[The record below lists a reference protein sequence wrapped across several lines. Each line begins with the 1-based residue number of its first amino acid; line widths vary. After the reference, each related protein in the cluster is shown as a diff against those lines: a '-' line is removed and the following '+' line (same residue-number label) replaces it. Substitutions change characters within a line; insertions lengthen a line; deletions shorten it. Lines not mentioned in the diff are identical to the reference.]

1 MEEERIIR
9 GEMFV
14 AVVDLTLLIIRNRD
28 RRRRRSQ

>member
-9 GEMFV
+9 GEMFG
-14 AVVDLTLLIIRNRD
+14 AIVDLTILIMHSRD